1 MSANWDFSVLWSTAW
16 IGNTGWK
23 SKVVCY
29 ATTSE
34 DIKEHQC
41 VKGGCNEDTARIFS
55 VVPSD
60 RTGSDGFKLKH
71 RRFPLD
77 SKKHFFYCEGDQHKL
92 SREAVESLSL
102 EIFKSHLHT
111 VLSSLQVGG
120 SI

>member
-77 SKKHFFYCEGDQHKL
+77 SKKHFFTVRVTNTSCPGKL
-92 SREAVESLSL
+92 LNLYPWRYSRVICTQS
-102 EIFKSHLHT
+102 
-111 VLSSLQVGG
+111 
-120 SI
+120 